1 MKKVLYLML
10 LIIGGIT
17 LGSLIAE
24 RTVNTSLEWLSFSGG
39 FVFPA
44 DKPLLDFT
52 IFTITIGFSFNMSIA
67 QLIMILLALFIY
79 YKTAPALLKQ

>member
-10 LIIGGIT
+10 LIIGGII

-52 IFTITIGFSFNMSIA
+52 IFTITIGFSFNISIA
-67 QLIMILLALFIY
+67 QLLMILLALFAY
-79 YKTAPALLKQ
+79 YKTAPHLVP